1 MVDCLGVKLNKWDI
15 KYMLEGEQSKT
26 DRLIDIIGKNN
37 LHIDDLLAKNE
48 EQKINIAALVETN
61 RKLNA
66 EKEKYKQIHK
76 ANYEKDFLTAMGENT
91 DN

>member
-1 MVDCLGVKLNKWDI
+1 
-15 KYMLEGEQSKT
+15 MLEGEQSKT

-48 EQKINIAALVETN
+48 EQKRTIAALGATN

-66 EKEKYKQIHK
+66 ENEKYKQIHK

-91 DN
+91 DNKYGSIIRE

>member
-1 MVDCLGVKLNKWDI
+1 
-15 KYMLEGEQSKT
+15 MLEGEQSKT

-48 EQKINIAALVETN
+48 EQKRTIAALGATN

-66 EKEKYKQIHK
+66 ENEKYKQIHK
-76 ANYEKDFLTAMGENT
+76 ATLWKRFSNSYGWKY

>member
-1 MVDCLGVKLNKWDI
+1 MR
-15 KYMLEGEQSKT
+15 QSELQYAFET
-26 DRLIDIIGKNN
+26 QQSICDRLTDELARRSNEIDTLHGK
-37 LHIDDLLAKNE
+37 LQDKEAT
-48 EQKINIAALVETN
+48 IAALGATN

-66 EKEKYKQIHK
+66 ENEKYKQIHK

>member
-1 MVDCLGVKLNKWDI
+1 
-15 KYMLEGEQSKT
+15 MLEGEQSKT

-48 EQKINIAALVETN
+48 EQKRTIAALGATN
-61 RKLNA
+61 KKLKI
-66 EKEKYKQIHK
+66 EIEKYQQIAK
-76 ANYEKDFLTAMGENT
+76 ATYEKDMLTALGER

>member
-26 DRLIDIIGKNN
+26 DRLIDIIVKNN

-48 EQKINIAALVETN
+48 EQKRTIAALGAPN

-66 EKEKYKQIHK
+66 ENEKYKQIHK

>member
-1 MVDCLGVKLNKWDI
+1 MNKYEI
-15 KYMLEGEQSKT
+15 KYMLESEQSKT

-48 EQKINIAALVETN
+48 EQKRTIAVLGATN

-66 EKEKYKQIHK
+66 ENEKYKQIHK